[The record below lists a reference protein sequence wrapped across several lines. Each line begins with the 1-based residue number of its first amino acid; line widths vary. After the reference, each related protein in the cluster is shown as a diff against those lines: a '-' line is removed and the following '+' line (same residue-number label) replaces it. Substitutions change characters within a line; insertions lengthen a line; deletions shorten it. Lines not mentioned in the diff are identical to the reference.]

1 MRLSTSVH
9 RVGADLGAAP
19 TVDSVSSLL
28 KPASSKDFVIKA
40 AIVVVTLALLVS
52 GIMVTGFGR
61 GFGLGGLLQGD
72 RMTALWLWPGIIMG
86 IMVAASYIYRTA
98 LWLRYKPLDG
108 RRLTNKELPTVTVV
122 IPAYNEGP
130 MVKKSILSAV
140 SSRYPADKLQVICV
154 DDGSKDDTFVHME
167 AARKEAPGR
176 ITTVRLPE
184 NRGKRHALYAGMS
197 QAKSQIIVTL
207 DSDSV
212 LPADSLRNI
221 VAPFVK
227 NRRAGA
233 VAGCVKVLNR
243 YDNVLTRMLG
253 VRYLLGFEFTRAYQS
268 VLKTVFCCPGAL
280 TAYRREVI
288 APHLDG
294 WLNQTFLGNR
304 CTNGDDHAMTNV
316 VLRAGYDTL
325 YQSNADVMTIVPTT
339 YKRLS
344 KMYTRWARSNIRE
357 SWMYLK
363 FATRRA
369 RQREEWLAWVDGIVH
384 ALTIPARMYL
394 MAFTWYFAILH
405 FTVLLR
411 SLAAATLVALLY
423 VVYFL
428 RSERSTE
435 SLYGI
440 LYSWFALL
448 TLQWIYPWA
457 GLTVSKN
464 RWMTR
469 G

>member
-212 LPADSLRNI
+212 LPAQ
-221 VAPFVK
+221 P
-227 NRRAGA
+227 
-233 VAGCVKVLNR
+233 
-243 YDNVLTRMLG
+243 Y
-253 VRYLLGFEFTRAYQS
+253 
-268 VLKTVFCCPGAL
+268 
-280 TAYRREVI
+280 
-288 APHLDG
+288 
-294 WLNQTFLGNR
+294 
-304 CTNGDDHAMTNV
+304 
-316 VLRAGYDTL
+316 
-325 YQSNADVMTIVPTT
+325 
-339 YKRLS
+339 
-344 KMYTRWARSNIRE
+344 
-357 SWMYLK
+357 
-363 FATRRA
+363 
-369 RQREEWLAWVDGIVH
+369 
-384 ALTIPARMYL
+384 
-394 MAFTWYFAILH
+394 
-405 FTVLLR
+405 
-411 SLAAATLVALLY
+411 
-423 VVYFL
+423 
-428 RSERSTE
+428 
-435 SLYGI
+435 
-440 LYSWFALL
+440 
-448 TLQWIYPWA
+448 
-457 GLTVSKN
+457 
-464 RWMTR
+464 
-469 G
+469 